1 MKKYKLV
8 DKTPYQAAGFGMV
21 AGASMGAGDAGSPA
35 HMVISGMLGAGV
47 GLIGGGIAAY
57 KDAKRQR
64 TAHFQDAAAQARH
77 ER

>member
-8 DKTPYQAAGFGMV
+8 DKTPYQAAGFGAV
-21 AGASMGAGDAGSPA
+21 AGASVGATS
-35 HMVISGMLGAGV
+35 ISGMLGGIAVGAGV
-47 GLIGGGIAAY
+47 GLVTGGIMAL

-77 ER
+77 EK